1 MEASWRRGAFTTLT
15 QRLAGASLL
24 VLANKQ
30 DLPGALSPET
40 LRRVRD
46 GTDVQYL
53 RLDDI
58 QSHSWR
64 IQACSAHTGAHMDEG
79 LDWLL
84 SDMASRLYYYSSPT

>member
-1 MEASWRRGAFTTLT
+1 METSWRGGACSFLT
-15 QRLAGASLL
+15 QRLAGASVL

-30 DLPGALSPET
+30 DLPGALSPEA
-40 LRRVRD
+40 LRRVRN
-46 GTDVQYL
+46 GANAQYL

-79 LDWLL
+79 LDWLV
-84 SDMASRLYYYSSPT
+84 SDMASRLYYCSPST